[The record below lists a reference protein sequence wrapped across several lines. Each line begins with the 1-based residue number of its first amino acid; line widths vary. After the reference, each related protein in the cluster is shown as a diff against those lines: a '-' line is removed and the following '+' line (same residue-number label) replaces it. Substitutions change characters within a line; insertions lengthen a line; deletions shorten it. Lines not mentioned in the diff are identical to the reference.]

1 MGRYVLAGLVACM
14 TLAAC
19 GTSPAVD
26 SPSAIAAAPSAS
38 ASATMAEPTPTP
50 SRAAAAP
57 CPKRSLAFD
66 PTKVE
71 LTGAWLGNDDGVYY
85 IRQIGNKVWWN
96 GMSGQGGPAD
106 YLGRDWNNVAAGEL
120 NKDLTIDL
128 DWADVPRGG
137 ILGYGTLKF
146 KVEETG
152 DGNTKL
158 TKVSETGTGF
168 GGETFSPCAPG

>member
-1 MGRYVLAGLVACM
+1 MGRYVLAGLACL

-19 GTSPAVD
+19 GTSPAVE

-38 ASATMAEPTPTP
+38 ASSTVAEPTPTP

-57 CPKRSLAFD
+57 CEKRGLAFD
-66 PTKVE
+66 PKKIE

-96 GMSGQGGPAD
+96 GMSGQAGRAD
-106 YLGRDWNNVAAGEL
+106 RLGRDWNNVAAGEL
-120 NKDLTIDL
+120 NPDLTIDL

-137 ILGYGTLKF
+137 ILGDGTLTF
-146 KVEETG
+146 KVEETA

-168 GGETFSPCAPG
+168 GGQTFSPCGPG